1 VTIFYT
7 NNKVWSYGVTIWE
20 ILTLGETPFEY
31 LNIDQV
37 INLIPFYFSFKINNF
52 FLNR

>member
-1 VTIFYT
+1 VTILDT

-20 ILTLGETPFEY
+20 ILTLGETPFEH

-37 INLIPFYFSFKINNF
+37 INLIPSLFFLKINKLF
-52 FLNR
+52 F